1 MHEEVQ
7 YHIIYGKAQFL
18 TVFEGNQRFMPMGFM
33 LVQVTSGPVSDW
45 RICSLFGV
53 LGWARCLRE
62 QWETRKCQVEGEF
75 PRGETAL
82 FAPGA
87 LLALMLRECC
97 LVSSWAVIAVLRG
110 AGHTFFK
117 EVKKAGE
124 VQWMWVSETWMI
136 IQLVVK
142 TLHGPGLVGQAWSRR
157 ERSWD
162 TPSSSVG
169 SPPSFTLIDD
179 RHSRI
184 TQNHHVRAQVVL
196 RVMTD
201 VLYTHAAASLVPGAE
216 AEAPPKEEPADS
228 KFQLKSRLLF
238 TRFFGLACCLQPP
251 LSGFYVNCQR

>member
-1 MHEEVQ
+1 
-7 YHIIYGKAQFL
+7 
-18 TVFEGNQRFMPMGFM
+18 M

-87 LLALMLRECC
+87 LLALMFRQCC

-124 VQWMWVSETWMI
+124 VYSGCEWARRGWSSNLSSRRSM
-136 IQLVVK
+136 
-142 TLHGPGLVGQAWSRR
+142 GPGWWAKLGAEGSAPGTHRAAVSDRRRASRWLMIVTVASRRTIMCVLRWCCVWWQMFYTHMLQQAWCLVPRLKLHLK
-157 ERSWD
+157 RSLQ
-162 TPSSSVG
+162 TASSSWRAG
-169 SPPSFTLIDD
+169 SSSPGSSASPAACSHLYRDSTWTAKD
-179 RHSRI
+179 R
-184 TQNHHVRAQVVL
+184 L
-196 RVMTD
+196 FW
-201 VLYTHAAASLVPGAE
+201 ASTAV
-216 AEAPPKEEPADS
+216 S
-228 KFQLKSRLLF
+228 MVSRL
-238 TRFFGLACCLQPP
+238 RAGEKGAAMHQW
-251 LSGFYVNCQR
+251 SRV